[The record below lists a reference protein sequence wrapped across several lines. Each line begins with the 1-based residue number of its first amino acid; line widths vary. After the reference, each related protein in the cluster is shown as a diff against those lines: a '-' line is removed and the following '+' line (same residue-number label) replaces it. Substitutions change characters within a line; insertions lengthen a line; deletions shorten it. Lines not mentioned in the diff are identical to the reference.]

1 MAKKPVLVV
10 MAAGMGSRYGGLKQI
25 DPVGSCGEV
34 ILDYSLYDAYEAGF
48 DTAVIIIKEAIRAD
62 FMETVGKRLESC
74 PMEIRYAYQE
84 QDKMLPVGVTVPEI
98 RGSKPWG
105 TSHAV
110 LCAKEE
116 IGDVP
121 FVVLNA
127 DDYYGKSAFK
137 VIYDYMSRAEDG
149 EKYDFA
155 MVGYHLCNTVS
166 DYGSVA
172 RGICQQDE
180 AHNLTAI
187 VERLRIETYE
197 NGIHFT
203 EDGENWTDL
212 DPQSLVSMNMFGF
225 TPAFLRELEAKFPV
239 FLEEELPQN
248 PAKKEFLLP
257 MTVGE
262 LLKEGK
268 ANVKVLSSADRWYGV
283 TYAADKQTV
292 VEVLKDKAAQGLYPK
307 DGLWSK

>member
-1 MAKKPVLVV
+1 MRKPVLVV

-25 DPVGSCGEV
+25 DPMGPLGEV

-48 DTAVIIIKEAIRAD
+48 ETAVIIIKEAIRAD

-84 QDKMLPVGVTVPEI
+84 QDKMLPAGFSVPEE

-110 LCAKEE
+110 LCAAEE
-116 IGDVP
+116 IGDAP

-137 VIYDYMSRAEDG
+137 VIFDYMSQAEDG

-155 MVGYHLCNTVS
+155 MVGYRLCNTVS
-166 DYGSVA
+166 DHGSVA
-172 RGICQQDE
+172 RGICRQDE
-180 AHNLTAI
+180 ENNLTAI

-197 NGIHFT
+197 GGIHFT
-203 EDGENWTDL
+203 EDGENWTEL
-212 DPQSLVSMNMFGF
+212 DPMSLVSMNMFGF
-225 TPAFLRELEAKFPV
+225 TPAFLRELEAKFPA
-239 FLEEELPQN
+239 FLTEELPQN

-257 MTVGE
+257 MTVGD

-268 ANVKVLSSADRWYGV
+268 TNVKVLSSADRWYGV
-283 TYAADKQTV
+283 TYAQDKKTV
-292 VEVLKDKAAQGLYPK
+292 VEVLRNMTEQGMYPK

>member
-25 DPVGSCGEV
+25 DPVGSQGEA
-34 ILDYSLYDAYEAGF
+34 ILDYSLYDAHEAGF
-48 DTAVIIIKEAIRAD
+48 ETAVIIIKKAIEKD
-62 FMETVGKRLESC
+62 FMDTVGARLKNC

-84 QDKMLPVGVTVPEI
+84 LYKELPEGFEI
-98 RGSKPWG
+98 PAERTKPWG

-110 LCAKEE
+110 LCAKNE
-116 IGDVP
+116 IGDAP

-225 TPAFLRELEAKFPV
+225 TPAFLEELEARFPV
-239 FLEEELPQN
+239 FLEKELPQN

-292 VEVLKDKAAQGLYPK
+292 VEVLKDKAEQRLYPK
-307 DGLWSK
+307 DGLWNK